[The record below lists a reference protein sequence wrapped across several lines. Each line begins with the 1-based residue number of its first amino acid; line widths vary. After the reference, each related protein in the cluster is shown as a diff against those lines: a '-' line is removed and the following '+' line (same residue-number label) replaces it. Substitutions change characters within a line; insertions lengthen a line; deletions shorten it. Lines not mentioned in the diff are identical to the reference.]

1 MKPILFR
8 IPLPYLGSFPIRTYG
23 LMLLIGFLAGW
34 RLAVWRAKKESLPG
48 EIFFDFGLYALIGG
62 IIGARL
68 FHFLQNYETYR
79 TFWDFFKIW
88 QGGLVFYGGFFGAV
102 VASII
107 FIKKK
112 GLPLRKTLD
121 VAAPSLALSLCI
133 SRIGCFLNGCCFGR
147 VSSLPW
153 AISFPRSS
161 FAFMSQVKQ
170 NLLQPLASRSLS
182 IHPTQIYLSLNA
194 FILFIILS
202 LYFKYRKAPGEV
214 LALFGVLYAP
224 TRFVLEFFRGDQA
237 PFIWSLSLPQITGI
251 FVFIVS
257 LFAFIYLRKK

>member
-23 LMLLIGFLAGW
+23 LMVVIGFLAGW
-34 RLAVWRAKKESLPG
+34 RLAVWRAKKERLP
-48 EIFFDFGLYALIGG
+48 EEVFLDFGLWGLIGG
-62 IIGARL
+62 VIGARL
-68 FHFLQNYETYR
+68 FHFVQNYEAYR

-102 VASII
+102 VANII

-121 VAAPSLALSLCI
+121 VAAPSLALGLGF
-133 SRIGCFLNGCCFGR
+133 SRIGCFLNGCCFGKPTN
-147 VSSLPW
+147 LPW
-153 AISFPRSS
+153 AVSFPRGSL
-161 FAFMSQVKQ
+161 AFMNQVNQ
-170 NLLQPLASRSLS
+170 NLLQPLASRSLP

-202 LYFKYRKAPGEV
+202 YYFKYRKAPGEV
-214 LALFGVLYAP
+214 SALFGVLYVP
-224 TRFVLEFFRGDQA
+224 TRFVLEFFRGDQTL
-237 PFIWSLSLPQITGI
+237 FIRGLNVPQITGI
-251 FVFIVS
+251 FIFIVS
-257 LFAFIYLRKK
+257 LFAFIYLRRK